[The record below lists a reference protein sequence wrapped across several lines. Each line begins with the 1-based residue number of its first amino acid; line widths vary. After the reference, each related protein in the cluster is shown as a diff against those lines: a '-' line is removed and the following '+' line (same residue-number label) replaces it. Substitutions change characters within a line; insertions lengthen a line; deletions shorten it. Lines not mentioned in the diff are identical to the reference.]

1 VNATAV
7 AIRWETPVKKSIVL
21 LVLACLAFTSINMGC
36 HASADA
42 GDGGAE
48 VEVHGK

>member
-1 VNATAV
+1 
-7 AIRWETPVKKSIVL
+7 VKKSIVFL
-21 LVLACLAFTSINMGC
+21 ILASLAITSVNLGC

-42 GDGGAE
+42 GDGGAG

>member
-1 VNATAV
+1 
-7 AIRWETPVKKSIVL
+7 VKKSIIL
-21 LVLACLAFTSINMGC
+21 LVAVCLAFTSINMGC

-42 GDGGAE
+42 GDGGAG

>member
-1 VNATAV
+1 M
-7 AIRWETPVKKSIVL
+7 KKSIVF
-21 LVLACLAFTSINMGC
+21 LVLASLTITCVNLGC

-42 GDGGAE
+42 GDGGAG